1 VAVAA
6 LALLGAAAW
15 GTGDFLG
22 GVAAR
27 RIHVLTVLV
36 LSQAIGLGGAVVWL
50 LASGDGLPGAAALL
64 PAAGAGACGAIGLAA
79 LYRGMAVGAMGIVA
93 PISAASPVVPLA
105 VDLGRGISP
114 STAQWVGI
122 LAVLGGIVLLARE
135 PGAGRR
141 TPLAAGVALALVAA
155 LAFGLF
161 IVGLDASAGDSVP
174 WTIVTARGTSTAL
187 ALVLALAA
195 SVSVRPPTRLLPAIA
210 AVGVF
215 DTAANIL
222 VAFATTKGSAG
233 VVAVLSALYPVVTL
247 LLARLVL
254 GERLDRPRRLG
265 GVLALGGAA
274 VVAAG

>member
-1 VAVAA
+1 MTAVVLALCSAA
-6 LALLGAAAW
+6 LW

-22 GVAAR
+22 GLSTR
-27 RIHVLTVLV
+27 TLNVLIVLFW
-36 LSQAIGLGGAVVWL
+36 SQLIGLLGVAVWIGVSGAERPGAVL
-50 LASGDGLPGAAALL
+50 LWAVVAGLSAAV
-64 PAAGAGACGAIGLAA
+64 GLGC

-105 VDLGRGISP
+105 VDLGRGVSP
-114 STAQWVGI
+114 SAAQWAGI
-122 LAVLGGIVLLARE
+122 AAVLGGIVLLARE

-141 TPLAAGVALALVAA
+141 TPLAAGVVLALVAA

-161 IVGLDASAGDSVP
+161 IVGLDAAADGSVP

-187 ALVLALAA
+187 ALVMALGA
-195 SVSVRPPTRLLPAIA
+195 SVSIRPPARLVPAIA

-215 DTAANIL
+215 DTTANVL

-233 VVAVLSALYPVVTL
+233 IVAVLSALYPVVTIV
-247 LLARLVL
+247 LARVVL